1 MKLGII
7 KKSYLKSKNSW
18 GKSNMNKTDE
28 INRMMERIGSLNK
41 DLQTYRNMV
50 RIKNDRIS
58 KLEKKL
64 REHNISYLSTPT
76 HD

>member
-1 MKLGII
+1 
-7 KKSYLKSKNSW
+7 
-18 GKSNMNKTDE
+18 MNKTDE

-58 KLEKKL
+58 KLERKL
-64 REHNISYLSTPT
+64 REHNISYLSTLT

>member
-1 MKLGII
+1 
-7 KKSYLKSKNSW
+7 
-18 GKSNMNKTDE
+18 MNKTDE

-58 KLEKKL
+58 KLERKL
-64 REHNISYLSTPT
+64 REHNIS
-76 HD
+76 

>member
-1 MKLGII
+1 
-7 KKSYLKSKNSW
+7 SKNSW
-18 GKSNMNKTDE
+18 SKSNMNKTDE

-58 KLEKKL
+58 KLERKL
-64 REHNISYLSTPT
+64 REHNIS
-76 HD
+76 